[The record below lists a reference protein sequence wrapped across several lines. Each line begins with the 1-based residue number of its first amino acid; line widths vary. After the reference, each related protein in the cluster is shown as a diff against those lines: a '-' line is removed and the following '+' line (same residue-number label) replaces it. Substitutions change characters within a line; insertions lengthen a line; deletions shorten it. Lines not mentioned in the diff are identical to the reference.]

1 MIIEVSTSKDYIFN
15 GTDKEIY
22 DYDFEEYENLYF
34 KYPVAEKTGLT
45 DEFKEIGEIIHILS
59 GKYMIDFTNITWEKN
74 QSVCSLEF
82 TIWEKKKK

>member
-1 MIIEVSTSKDYIFN
+1 MLTEVKTSRDHIFN
-15 GTDKEIY
+15 GTDKDIY
-22 DYDFEEYENLYF
+22 EYEFIDDESIYF
-34 KYPVAEKTGLT
+34 KYPVQEKTGLT

-59 GKYMIDFTNITWEKN
+59 GKYMIDFTNLTWEKN